1 MNEKL
6 RSFEMNK
13 SRYTEEKIIGVLK
26 QMEASRKVGASFLR
40 L

>member
-1 MNEKL
+1 MK
-6 RSFEMNK
+6 K

-26 QMEASRKVGASFLR
+26 RMEAGGKVGASLLR